1 MKSHSSFTK
10 ISIAVSLLNRAE
22 TVTLGPAPKTGP
34 GPNLASTDGSPL
46 LGTVQAPSRAG
57 ASNTQRVPYEG
68 VSSSVSTSP
77 AKVAAGRR

>member
-46 LGTVQAPSRAG
+46 LGTVQARAG